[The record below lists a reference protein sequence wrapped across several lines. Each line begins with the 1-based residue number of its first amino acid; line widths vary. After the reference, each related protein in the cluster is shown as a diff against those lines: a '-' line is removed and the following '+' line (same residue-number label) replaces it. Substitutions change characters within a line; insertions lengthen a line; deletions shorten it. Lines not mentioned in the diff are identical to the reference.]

1 MKLVIQRVAHASVT
15 IDGKMTG
22 KIGKGFMVLTGIEK
36 TDSEQIVDRFA
47 EKLLKLRIF
56 DDSDGKTNL
65 SLGDV
70 GGSLLIIS
78 QFTLM
83 ADCRGS
89 NRPGF
94 TDAGDPVE
102 AERLYD
108 HFISTLSKS
117 VPSVQHGVFGADM
130 KVELLND
137 GPFTIILDDRQLKID
152 NDRNSQ

>member
-1 MKLVIQRVAHASVT
+1 MKLVIQRVTHASVT

-36 TDSEQIVDRFA
+36 TDTEQIVDRFA

-56 DDSDGKTNL
+56 DDINGKTNL
-65 SLGDV
+65 SLADV

-94 TDAGDPVE
+94 TDAGDPAE

-108 HFISTLSKS
+108 HFICTLSKA
-117 VPSVQHGVFGADM
+117 VPSVQHGKFGADM

-137 GPFTIILDDRQLKID
+137 GPFTIILDNSQLKIGSSKC
-152 NDRNSQ
+152 SQ